1 MSAFDT
7 ISFPVK
13 DAHGCVALGAELIR
27 VGQAAG
33 KLPPLVKKGLEGV
46 VTTHAALADAVSQWT
61 AATPLEQRGRAV
73 AADRV
78 MDASWRAMH
87 TWLQAWAS
95 LPTEQAREPAGQ
107 AQALLSDLFAEGMK
121 FLQAPHRVEWSE
133 SAARLT
139 RLAEVSK
146 ATVISQLGGERFLEA
161 IRQAHA
167 AYGEALGIT
176 ADQPESPAP
185 VAVRGP
191 LDEFRG
197 AVKRYAAKVMG
208 QVDEDDPASVK
219 LAETLLAPLS
229 R

>member
-13 DAHGCVALGAELIR
+13 DAHGCVALGEELIR
-27 VGQAAG
+27 VGKAAG
-33 KLPPLVKKGLEGV
+33 KLPPLVKKSLDGV
-46 VTTHAALADAVSQWT
+46 VATHAALADAVGHFN
-61 AATPLEQRGRAV
+61 ATTPPEQRGQAV
-73 AADRV
+73 AADRI
-78 MDASWRAMH
+78 MDASWRALH
-87 TWLQAWAS
+87 GWLQAWAS
-95 LPTEQAREPAGQ
+95 LPTEQGREPA
-107 AQALLSDLFAEGMK
+107 AQAEAVLGELFAEGMK

-161 IRQAHA
+161 VRQAHA

-176 ADQPESPAP
+176 ADRPGAPAP
-185 VAVRGP
+185 VALRGP
-191 LDEFRG
+191 LDDFRG

-219 LAETLLAPLS
+219 FAETLLAPLAH
-229 R
+229 

>member
-7 ISFPVK
+7 ISFPVT
-13 DAHGCVALGAELIR
+13 DAHGCVALGAELLR

-33 KLPPLVKKGLEGV
+33 KLPPLVKKALDGV
-46 VTTHAALADAVSQWT
+46 ATTHAALVDAVGHWT
-61 AATPLEQRGRAV
+61 ATTPPEQRGRAV

-87 TWLQAWAS
+87 AWLQAWAS
-95 LPTEQAREPAGQ
+95 LPTELGQEPAAQ
-107 AQALLSDLFAEGMK
+107 AQAVLGDLFSEGLK

-133 SAARLT
+133 SAARIQ
-139 RLAEVSK
+139 RLAEMGRG
-146 ATVISQLGGERFLEA
+146 TVIAQLGGERFLEA
-161 IRQAHA
+161 VRKAHA
-167 AYGEALGIT
+167 AYGDALGIT
-176 ADQPESPAP
+176 ADRPETPAP

-191 LDEFRG
+191 RDDFRV

-208 QVDEDDPASVK
+208 QVDEDDPVSVK